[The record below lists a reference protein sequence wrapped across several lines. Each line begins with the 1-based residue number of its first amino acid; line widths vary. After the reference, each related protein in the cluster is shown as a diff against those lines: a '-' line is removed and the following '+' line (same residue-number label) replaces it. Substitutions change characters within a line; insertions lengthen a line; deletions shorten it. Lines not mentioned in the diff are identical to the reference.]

1 MKDIGKTLSEYRKAS
16 GLSQIE
22 VAKLLTDR
30 GLETG
35 NKSVSS
41 WEKGVAL
48 PNAVQFLSLCDIY
61 GVTDIY
67 TGFIAPNPDNHLSGL
82 NEDGREKAL
91 DYIDLLKESKKYSS
105 PVSVEEDSNIISFE
119 NHKASKVKAIM
130 NTRSIRVYE
139 LPASA
144 GTGEFLD
151 NGYYEMTEITGDIPA
166 SAGFG
171 IRIHGDS
178 MLPRFTD
185 GQIVWVDP
193 TSELRSGE
201 IGIFYLDGDA
211 YCKKIEKKG
220 NKLTLISLNKKYA
233 PIKITEGSDFRIF
246 GRVLN

>member
-1 MKDIGKTLSEYRKAS
+1 MKDIGKTLSEYRKAA
-16 GLSQIE
+16 GFSQIE
-22 VAKLLTDR
+22 VAKLLTEQ

-48 PNAVQFLSLCDIY
+48 PNAVQFLSLCKIY
-61 GVTDIY
+61 GITDIY
-67 TGFIAPNPDNHLSGL
+67 SGFIAPNPDNPLSGL
-82 NEDGREKAL
+82 NDEGRDKAM
-91 DYIDLLKESKKYSS
+91 DYIDLLKDSKKYSS
-105 PVSVEEDSNIISFE
+105 APVISMKDF
-119 NHKASKVKAIM
+119 KASKKSTPK

-151 NGYYEMTEITGDIPA
+151 NGYYEMTEITDSVPKN
-166 SAGFG
+166 AGFG
-171 IRIHGDS
+171 VRIHGDS
-178 MLPRFTD
+178 MLPRYTD

-193 TSELRSGE
+193 TTELRSGE

-220 NKLTLISLNKKYA
+220 NKLSLISLNKKYA
-233 PIKITEGSDFRIF
+233 PIQISEGSDFRIF

>member
-119 NHKASKVKAIM
+119 NHKAS
-130 NTRSIRVYE
+130 
-139 LPASA
+139 
-144 GTGEFLD
+144 
-151 NGYYEMTEITGDIPA
+151 
-166 SAGFG
+166 
-171 IRIHGDS
+171 
-178 MLPRFTD
+178 
-185 GQIVWVDP
+185 
-193 TSELRSGE
+193 
-201 IGIFYLDGDA
+201 
-211 YCKKIEKKG
+211 
-220 NKLTLISLNKKYA
+220 
-233 PIKITEGSDFRIF
+233 
-246 GRVLN
+246 